1 MFNLMHKDGMN
12 KSFIS
17 IFALCVAAISVTVSC
32 TSDKYVSITGYAQ
45 GGSYVVKLNLQGR
58 DGRIGVSPEK
68 IKAGIDSVT
77 VALDNSLSGYNDKS
91 LLTRFNNGER
101 IVPDSIFADIYRIS
115 YGFFEETGG
124 AFDVAAGPLFDIWGF
139 GFKEGSMPSDEMVAE
154 VRESCGMRALYPDIS
169 GRVADDGSVCSSDMV
184 KDDAPR
190 KYGKPRLN
198 FNAIAQGYTCD
209 IVADYLYSNKKENEG
224 EMTKVR
230 ASYVCENALY
240 EYSMSLGL
248 NNYIKVGH
256 GEEKEGG
263 KFKKAI
269 VADIFEALIGAIYLD
284 LGYATAR
291 KTVLNI
297 IVPYIENPDIVF
309 FSDYKSALQE
319 YVQTSQQSLHYEL
332 IKEEGPAH
340 NKRFTVQVK
349 IDGIV
354 YGTGVSGSKKEAEQE
369 AAKIALDKLA
379 I

>member
-209 IVADYLYSNKKENEG
+209 IVADYLYSLGVKDMLINIGG
-224 EMTKVR
+224 EI
-230 ASYVCENALY
+230 YCD
-240 EYSMSLGL
+240 GL
-248 NNYIKVGH
+248 NPSGKPWTVGVDRPVD
-256 GEEKEGG
+256 GNNTPGAMLEGTLTTG
-263 KFKKAI
+263 
-269 VADIFEALIGAIYLD
+269 G
-284 LGYATAR
+284 
-291 KTVLNI
+291 
-297 IVPYIENPDIVF
+297 
-309 FSDYKSALQE
+309 
-319 YVQTSQQSLHYEL
+319 
-332 IKEEGPAH
+332 GPC
-340 NKRFTVQVK
+340 
-349 IDGIV
+349 GIV
-354 YGTGVSGSKKEAEQE
+354 TSGNYRKFYVKDGRKYAHTVDPRTGYPASDSLLSATVVAKDATTADALATYCMVIGFEKSKEFISSRPDLEGYLIYAKSSSPDSLSFGTWESSFASGFLSGSAE
-369 AAKIALDKLA
+369 
-379 I
+379 

>member
-77 VALDNSLSGYNDKS
+77 VALDNSLSGYNGKS

-101 IVPDSIFADIYRIS
+101 IVPDSIFTDIYRIS

-209 IVADYLYSNKKENEG
+209 IVADYLYSLGVKDMLINIGG
-224 EMTKVR
+224 EI
-230 ASYVCENALY
+230 YCD
-240 EYSMSLGL
+240 GL
-248 NNYIKVGH
+248 NPSRKPWTVGVDRPVD
-256 GEEKEGG
+256 GNNTPGAMLEGTLTTG
-263 KFKKAI
+263 
-269 VADIFEALIGAIYLD
+269 G
-284 LGYATAR
+284 
-291 KTVLNI
+291 
-297 IVPYIENPDIVF
+297 
-309 FSDYKSALQE
+309 
-319 YVQTSQQSLHYEL
+319 
-332 IKEEGPAH
+332 GPC
-340 NKRFTVQVK
+340 
-349 IDGIV
+349 GIV
-354 YGTGVSGSKKEAEQE
+354 TSGNYRKFYVKDGRKYAHTVDPRTGYPASDSLLSATVVAKDATTADALATYCMVIGFEKSKEFISSRPDLEGYLIYAKSSSADSLSFGTWESSFDSGFLSRSAE
-369 AAKIALDKLA
+369 
-379 I
+379 

>member
-1 MFNLMHKDGMN
+1 MFNLMHKAGMN

-101 IVPDSIFADIYRIS
+101 IVPDSIFTDIYRIS

-209 IVADYLYSNKKENEG
+209 IVADYLYSLGVKDMLINIGG
-224 EMTKVR
+224 EI
-230 ASYVCENALY
+230 YCD
-240 EYSMSLGL
+240 GL
-248 NNYIKVGH
+248 NPSGKPWTVGVDRPVD
-256 GEEKEGG
+256 GNNTPGAMLEGTLTTG
-263 KFKKAI
+263 
-269 VADIFEALIGAIYLD
+269 G
-284 LGYATAR
+284 
-291 KTVLNI
+291 
-297 IVPYIENPDIVF
+297 
-309 FSDYKSALQE
+309 
-319 YVQTSQQSLHYEL
+319 
-332 IKEEGPAH
+332 GPC
-340 NKRFTVQVK
+340 
-349 IDGIV
+349 GIV
-354 YGTGVSGSKKEAEQE
+354 TSGNYRKFYVKDGRKYAHTVDPRTGYPASDSLLSATVVAKDATTADALATYCMVIGFEKSKEFISSRPDLEGYLIYAKSSSADSLSFGTWESSFDSGFLSRSAE
-369 AAKIALDKLA
+369 
-379 I
+379 

>member
-101 IVPDSIFADIYRIS
+101 IVPDSIFTDIYRIS

-209 IVADYLYSNKKENEG
+209 IVADYLYSLGVKDMLINIGG
-224 EMTKVR
+224 EI
-230 ASYVCENALY
+230 YCD
-240 EYSMSLGL
+240 GL
-248 NNYIKVGH
+248 NPSGKPWTVGVDRPVD
-256 GEEKEGG
+256 GNNTPGAMLEGTLTTG
-263 KFKKAI
+263 
-269 VADIFEALIGAIYLD
+269 G
-284 LGYATAR
+284 
-291 KTVLNI
+291 
-297 IVPYIENPDIVF
+297 
-309 FSDYKSALQE
+309 
-319 YVQTSQQSLHYEL
+319 
-332 IKEEGPAH
+332 GPC
-340 NKRFTVQVK
+340 
-349 IDGIV
+349 GIV
-354 YGTGVSGSKKEAEQE
+354 TSGNYRKFYVKDGRKYAHTVDPRTGYPASDSLLSATVVAKDATTADALATYCMVIGFDKSKEFISSRPDLEGYLIYAKSSSADSLSFGTWESSFDSGFLSRSAE
-369 AAKIALDKLA
+369 
-379 I
+379 

>member
-17 IFALCVAAISVTVSC
+17 IFALCLAAISVTVSC

-101 IVPDSIFADIYRIS
+101 IVPDSIFTDIYRIS

-209 IVADYLYSNKKENEG
+209 IVADYLYSLGVKDMLINIGG
-224 EMTKVR
+224 EI
-230 ASYVCENALY
+230 YCD
-240 EYSMSLGL
+240 GL
-248 NNYIKVGH
+248 NPSGKPWTVGVDRPVD
-256 GEEKEGG
+256 GNNTPGAMLEGTLTTG
-263 KFKKAI
+263 
-269 VADIFEALIGAIYLD
+269 G
-284 LGYATAR
+284 
-291 KTVLNI
+291 
-297 IVPYIENPDIVF
+297 
-309 FSDYKSALQE
+309 
-319 YVQTSQQSLHYEL
+319 
-332 IKEEGPAH
+332 GPC
-340 NKRFTVQVK
+340 
-349 IDGIV
+349 GIV
-354 YGTGVSGSKKEAEQE
+354 TSGNYRKFYVKDGRKYAHTVDPRTGYPASDSLLSATVVAKDATTADALATYCMVIGFEKSKEFISSRPDLEGYLIYAKSSSADSLSFGTWESSFDSGFLSRSAE
-369 AAKIALDKLA
+369 
-379 I
+379 

>member
-101 IVPDSIFADIYRIS
+101 IVPDSIFTDIYRIS

-209 IVADYLYSNKKENEG
+209 IVADYLYSLGVKDMLINIGG
-224 EMTKVR
+224 EI
-230 ASYVCENALY
+230 YCD
-240 EYSMSLGL
+240 GL
-248 NNYIKVGH
+248 NPSGKPWTVGVDRPVD
-256 GEEKEGG
+256 GNNTPGAMLEGTLTTG
-263 KFKKAI
+263 
-269 VADIFEALIGAIYLD
+269 G
-284 LGYATAR
+284 
-291 KTVLNI
+291 
-297 IVPYIENPDIVF
+297 
-309 FSDYKSALQE
+309 
-319 YVQTSQQSLHYEL
+319 
-332 IKEEGPAH
+332 GPC
-340 NKRFTVQVK
+340 
-349 IDGIV
+349 GIV
-354 YGTGVSGSKKEAEQE
+354 TSGNYRKFYVKDGRKYAHTVDPRTGYPASDSLLSATVVAEDATTADALATYCMVIGFEKSKEFISSRPDLEGYLIYAKSSSADSLSFGTWESSFDSGFLSRSAE
-369 AAKIALDKLA
+369 
-379 I
+379 

>member
-32 TSDKYVSITGYAQ
+32 ASDKYVSITGYAQ

-101 IVPDSIFADIYRIS
+101 IVPDSIFTDIYRIS

-209 IVADYLYSNKKENEG
+209 IVADYLYSLGVKDMLINIGG
-224 EMTKVR
+224 EI
-230 ASYVCENALY
+230 YCD
-240 EYSMSLGL
+240 GL
-248 NNYIKVGH
+248 NPSGKPWTVGVDRPVD
-256 GEEKEGG
+256 GNNTPGAMLEGTLTTG
-263 KFKKAI
+263 
-269 VADIFEALIGAIYLD
+269 G
-284 LGYATAR
+284 
-291 KTVLNI
+291 
-297 IVPYIENPDIVF
+297 
-309 FSDYKSALQE
+309 
-319 YVQTSQQSLHYEL
+319 
-332 IKEEGPAH
+332 GPC
-340 NKRFTVQVK
+340 
-349 IDGIV
+349 GIV
-354 YGTGVSGSKKEAEQE
+354 TSGNYRKFYVKDGRKYAHTVDPRTGYPASDSLLSATVVAKDATTADALATYCMVIGFEKSKEFISSRPDLEGYLIYAKSSSADSLSFGTWESSFDSGFLSRSAE
-369 AAKIALDKLA
+369 
-379 I
+379 

>member
-101 IVPDSIFADIYRIS
+101 IVPDSIFTDIYRIS

-139 GFKEGSMPSDEMVAE
+139 GFKDGSMPSDEMVAE

-209 IVADYLYSNKKENEG
+209 IVADYLYSLGVKDMLINIGG
-224 EMTKVR
+224 EI
-230 ASYVCENALY
+230 YCD
-240 EYSMSLGL
+240 GL
-248 NNYIKVGH
+248 NPSGKPWTVGVDRPVD
-256 GEEKEGG
+256 GNNTPGAMLEGTLTTG
-263 KFKKAI
+263 
-269 VADIFEALIGAIYLD
+269 G
-284 LGYATAR
+284 
-291 KTVLNI
+291 
-297 IVPYIENPDIVF
+297 
-309 FSDYKSALQE
+309 
-319 YVQTSQQSLHYEL
+319 
-332 IKEEGPAH
+332 GPC
-340 NKRFTVQVK
+340 
-349 IDGIV
+349 GIV
-354 YGTGVSGSKKEAEQE
+354 TSGNYRKFYVKDGRKYAHTVDPRTGYPASDSLLSATVVAKDATTADALATYCMVIGFEKSKEFISSRPDLEGYLIYAKSSSADSLSFGTWESSFDSGFLSRSAE
-369 AAKIALDKLA
+369 
-379 I
+379 

>member
-77 VALDNSLSGYNDKS
+77 VALDNSLSGYNGKS

-101 IVPDSIFADIYRIS
+101 IVPDSIFTDIYRIS

-209 IVADYLYSNKKENEG
+209 IVADYLYSLGVKDMLINIGG
-224 EMTKVR
+224 EI
-230 ASYVCENALY
+230 YCD
-240 EYSMSLGL
+240 GL
-248 NNYIKVGH
+248 NPSGKPWTVGVDRPVD
-256 GEEKEGG
+256 GNNTPGAMLEGTLTTG
-263 KFKKAI
+263 
-269 VADIFEALIGAIYLD
+269 G
-284 LGYATAR
+284 
-291 KTVLNI
+291 
-297 IVPYIENPDIVF
+297 
-309 FSDYKSALQE
+309 
-319 YVQTSQQSLHYEL
+319 
-332 IKEEGPAH
+332 GPC
-340 NKRFTVQVK
+340 
-349 IDGIV
+349 GIV
-354 YGTGVSGSKKEAEQE
+354 TSGNYRKFYVKDGRKYAHTVDPRTGYPASDSLLSATVVAKDATTADALATYCMVIGFEKSKEFISSRPDLEGYLIYAKSSSADSLSFGTWESSFDSGFLSRSAE
-369 AAKIALDKLA
+369 
-379 I
+379 

>member
-77 VALDNSLSGYNDKS
+77 VALDNSLSGYNGKS

-101 IVPDSIFADIYRIS
+101 IVPDSIFTDIYRIS

-209 IVADYLYSNKKENEG
+209 IVADYLYSLGVKDMLINIGG
-224 EMTKVR
+224 EI
-230 ASYVCENALY
+230 YCD
-240 EYSMSLGL
+240 GL
-248 NNYIKVGH
+248 NPSRKPWTVGVDRPVD
-256 GEEKEGG
+256 GNNTP
-263 KFKKAI
+263 
-269 VADIFEALIGAIYLD
+269 GAIL
-284 LGYATAR
+284 
-291 KTVLNI
+291 
-297 IVPYIENPDIVF
+297 
-309 FSDYKSALQE
+309 
-319 YVQTSQQSLHYEL
+319 
-332 IKEEGPAH
+332 EGTLTTGGGPC
-340 NKRFTVQVK
+340 
-349 IDGIV
+349 GIV
-354 YGTGVSGSKKEAEQE
+354 TSGNYRKFYVKDGRKYAHTVDPRTGYPASDSLLSATVVAKDATTADALATYCMVIGFEKSKEFISSRPDLEGYLIYAKSSSADSLSFGTWESSFDSGFLSRSAE
-369 AAKIALDKLA
+369 
-379 I
+379 

>member
-77 VALDNSLSGYNDKS
+77 VALDNSLSGYNGKS

-101 IVPDSIFADIYRIS
+101 IVPDSIFTDIYRIS

-209 IVADYLYSNKKENEG
+209 IVADYLYSLGVKDMLINIGG
-224 EMTKVR
+224 EI
-230 ASYVCENALY
+230 YCD
-240 EYSMSLGL
+240 GL
-248 NNYIKVGH
+248 NPSGKPWTVGVDRPVD
-256 GEEKEGG
+256 GNNTPGAMLEGTLTTG
-263 KFKKAI
+263 
-269 VADIFEALIGAIYLD
+269 G
-284 LGYATAR
+284 
-291 KTVLNI
+291 
-297 IVPYIENPDIVF
+297 
-309 FSDYKSALQE
+309 
-319 YVQTSQQSLHYEL
+319 
-332 IKEEGPAH
+332 GPC
-340 NKRFTVQVK
+340 
-349 IDGIV
+349 GIV
-354 YGTGVSGSKKEAEQE
+354 TSGNYRKFYVKDGRKYAHTVDPRTGYPASDSLLSATVVAKDATTADALATYCMVIGFEKSKEFISSRPDLEGYLIYAKSSSADSLSFGTWESSFDGGFLSRSAE
-369 AAKIALDKLA
+369 
-379 I
+379 

>member
-91 LLTRFNNGER
+91 LLARFNNGER
-101 IVPDSIFADIYRIS
+101 IVPDSIFTDIYRIS

-209 IVADYLYSNKKENEG
+209 IVADYLYSLGVKDMLINIGG
-224 EMTKVR
+224 EI
-230 ASYVCENALY
+230 YCD
-240 EYSMSLGL
+240 GL
-248 NNYIKVGH
+248 NPSGKPWTVGVDRPVD
-256 GEEKEGG
+256 GNNTPGAMLEGTLTTG
-263 KFKKAI
+263 
-269 VADIFEALIGAIYLD
+269 G
-284 LGYATAR
+284 
-291 KTVLNI
+291 
-297 IVPYIENPDIVF
+297 
-309 FSDYKSALQE
+309 
-319 YVQTSQQSLHYEL
+319 
-332 IKEEGPAH
+332 GPC
-340 NKRFTVQVK
+340 
-349 IDGIV
+349 GIV
-354 YGTGVSGSKKEAEQE
+354 TSGNYRKFYVKDGRKYAHTVDPRTGYPASDSLLSATVVAKDATTADALATYCMVIGFEKSKEFISSRPDLEGYLIYAKSSSADSLSFGTWESSFDSGFLSRSAE
-369 AAKIALDKLA
+369 
-379 I
+379 

>member
-101 IVPDSIFADIYRIS
+101 IVPDSIFTDIYRIS

-209 IVADYLYSNKKENEG
+209 IVADYLYSLGVKDMLINIGG
-224 EMTKVR
+224 EI
-230 ASYVCENALY
+230 YCD
-240 EYSMSLGL
+240 GL
-248 NNYIKVGH
+248 NPSGKPWTVGVDRPVD
-256 GEEKEGG
+256 GNNTPGAMLEGTLTTG
-263 KFKKAI
+263 
-269 VADIFEALIGAIYLD
+269 G
-284 LGYATAR
+284 
-291 KTVLNI
+291 
-297 IVPYIENPDIVF
+297 
-309 FSDYKSALQE
+309 
-319 YVQTSQQSLHYEL
+319 
-332 IKEEGPAH
+332 GPC
-340 NKRFTVQVK
+340 
-349 IDGIV
+349 GIV
-354 YGTGVSGSKKEAEQE
+354 TSGNYRKFYVKDGRKYAHTVDPRTGYPASDSLLSATVVAKDATTADALATYCMVIGFEKSKEFISSRPDLEGYLIYAKSSSADSLSFGTWESSFDSGFLSRSAE
-369 AAKIALDKLA
+369 
-379 I
+379 

>member
-101 IVPDSIFADIYRIS
+101 IVPDSIFTDIYRIS

-209 IVADYLYSNKKENEG
+209 IVADYLYSLGVKDMLINIGG
-224 EMTKVR
+224 EI
-230 ASYVCENALY
+230 YCD
-240 EYSMSLGL
+240 GL
-248 NNYIKVGH
+248 NPSGKPWTVGVDRPVD
-256 GEEKEGG
+256 GNNTPGAMLEGTLTTG
-263 KFKKAI
+263 
-269 VADIFEALIGAIYLD
+269 G
-284 LGYATAR
+284 
-291 KTVLNI
+291 
-297 IVPYIENPDIVF
+297 
-309 FSDYKSALQE
+309 
-319 YVQTSQQSLHYEL
+319 
-332 IKEEGPAH
+332 GPC
-340 NKRFTVQVK
+340 
-349 IDGIV
+349 GIV
-354 YGTGVSGSKKEAEQE
+354 TSGNYRKFYVKDGRKYAHTVDPRTGYPASDSLLSATVVAKDATTADALATYCMVIGFEKSKEFISSRPDLEGYLIYAKSSLADSLSFGTWESSFDSGFLSRSAE
-369 AAKIALDKLA
+369 
-379 I
+379 

>member
-209 IVADYLYSNKKENEG
+209 IVADYLYSLGVKDMLINIGG
-224 EMTKVR
+224 EI
-230 ASYVCENALY
+230 YCD
-240 EYSMSLGL
+240 GL
-248 NNYIKVGH
+248 NPSGKPWTVGVDRPVD
-256 GEEKEGG
+256 GNNTPGAMLEGTLTTG
-263 KFKKAI
+263 
-269 VADIFEALIGAIYLD
+269 G
-284 LGYATAR
+284 
-291 KTVLNI
+291 
-297 IVPYIENPDIVF
+297 
-309 FSDYKSALQE
+309 
-319 YVQTSQQSLHYEL
+319 
-332 IKEEGPAH
+332 GPC
-340 NKRFTVQVK
+340 
-349 IDGIV
+349 GIV
-354 YGTGVSGSKKEAEQE
+354 TSGNYRKFYVKDGRKYAHTVDPRTGYPASDSLLSATVVAKDATTADALATYCMVIGFEKSKEFISSRPDLEGYLIYAKSSSADSLSFGTWESSFDSGFLSRSAE
-369 AAKIALDKLA
+369 
-379 I
+379 

>member
-77 VALDNSLSGYNDKS
+77 VALDNSLSGYNGKS

-101 IVPDSIFADIYRIS
+101 IVPDSIFTDIYRIS

-139 GFKEGSMPSDEMVAE
+139 GFKDGSMPSDEMVAE

-169 GRVADDGSVCSSDMV
+169 GRVADDGSVCSSDIV

-209 IVADYLYSNKKENEG
+209 IVADYLYSLGVKDMLINIGG
-224 EMTKVR
+224 EI
-230 ASYVCENALY
+230 YCD
-240 EYSMSLGL
+240 GL
-248 NNYIKVGH
+248 NPSGKPWTVGVDRPVD
-256 GEEKEGG
+256 GNNTPGAMLEGTLTTG
-263 KFKKAI
+263 
-269 VADIFEALIGAIYLD
+269 G
-284 LGYATAR
+284 
-291 KTVLNI
+291 
-297 IVPYIENPDIVF
+297 
-309 FSDYKSALQE
+309 
-319 YVQTSQQSLHYEL
+319 
-332 IKEEGPAH
+332 GPC
-340 NKRFTVQVK
+340 
-349 IDGIV
+349 GIV
-354 YGTGVSGSKKEAEQE
+354 TSGNYRKFYVKDGRKYAHTVDPRTGYPASDSLLSATVVAKDATTADALATYCMVIGFEKSKEFISSRPDLEGYLIYAKSSSADSLSFGTWESSFDSGFLSRSAE
-369 AAKIALDKLA
+369 
-379 I
+379 

>member
-101 IVPDSIFADIYRIS
+101 IVPDSILTDIYRIS

-209 IVADYLYSNKKENEG
+209 IVADYLYSLGVKDMLINIGG
-224 EMTKVR
+224 EI
-230 ASYVCENALY
+230 YCD
-240 EYSMSLGL
+240 GL
-248 NNYIKVGH
+248 NPSGKPWTVGVDRPVD
-256 GEEKEGG
+256 GNNTPGAMLEGTLTTG
-263 KFKKAI
+263 
-269 VADIFEALIGAIYLD
+269 G
-284 LGYATAR
+284 
-291 KTVLNI
+291 
-297 IVPYIENPDIVF
+297 
-309 FSDYKSALQE
+309 
-319 YVQTSQQSLHYEL
+319 
-332 IKEEGPAH
+332 GPC
-340 NKRFTVQVK
+340 
-349 IDGIV
+349 GIV
-354 YGTGVSGSKKEAEQE
+354 TSGNYRKFYVKDGRKYAHTVDPRTGYPASDSLLSATVVAKDATTADALATYCMVIGFEKSKEFISSRPDLEGYLIYAKSSSADSLSFGTWESSFDSGFLSRSAE
-369 AAKIALDKLA
+369 
-379 I
+379 

>member
-101 IVPDSIFADIYRIS
+101 IVPDSIFTDIYRIS

-209 IVADYLYSNKKENEG
+209 IVADYLYSLGVKDMLINIGG
-224 EMTKVR
+224 EI
-230 ASYVCENALY
+230 YCD
-240 EYSMSLGL
+240 GL
-248 NNYIKVGH
+248 NPSGKPWTVGVDRPVD
-256 GEEKEGG
+256 GNNTPGAMLEGTLTTG
-263 KFKKAI
+263 
-269 VADIFEALIGAIYLD
+269 G
-284 LGYATAR
+284 
-291 KTVLNI
+291 
-297 IVPYIENPDIVF
+297 
-309 FSDYKSALQE
+309 
-319 YVQTSQQSLHYEL
+319 
-332 IKEEGPAH
+332 GPC
-340 NKRFTVQVK
+340 
-349 IDGIV
+349 GIV
-354 YGTGVSGSKKEAEQE
+354 TSGNYRKFYVKDGRKYAHTVDPRTGYPASDSLLSATVVAKDATTADALATYCMVIGFEKSKEFISSRPDLEGYLIYAKSSSADSLSFGTWESSFASGFLSGSAE
-369 AAKIALDKLA
+369 
-379 I
+379 

>member
-101 IVPDSIFADIYRIS
+101 IVPDSIFTDIYRIS

-209 IVADYLYSNKKENEG
+209 IVADYLYSLGVKDMLINIGG
-224 EMTKVR
+224 EI
-230 ASYVCENALY
+230 YCD
-240 EYSMSLGL
+240 GL
-248 NNYIKVGH
+248 NPSGKPWTVGVDRPVD
-256 GEEKEGG
+256 GNNTPGAMLEGTLTTG
-263 KFKKAI
+263 
-269 VADIFEALIGAIYLD
+269 G
-284 LGYATAR
+284 
-291 KTVLNI
+291 
-297 IVPYIENPDIVF
+297 
-309 FSDYKSALQE
+309 
-319 YVQTSQQSLHYEL
+319 
-332 IKEEGPAH
+332 GPC
-340 NKRFTVQVK
+340 
-349 IDGIV
+349 GIV
-354 YGTGVSGSKKEAEQE
+354 TSGNYRKFYVKDGRKYAHTVDPRTGYPASDSLLSATVVAKDATTADALATYCMVIGFEKSKEFISSRPDLEGYLIYAKSSSSDSLSFGTWESSFDSGFLSRSAE
-369 AAKIALDKLA
+369 
-379 I
+379 

>member
-77 VALDNSLSGYNDKS
+77 VALDNSLSGYNGKS

-101 IVPDSIFADIYRIS
+101 IVPDSIFTDIYRIS

-209 IVADYLYSNKKENEG
+209 IVADYLYSLGVKDMLINIGG
-224 EMTKVR
+224 EI
-230 ASYVCENALY
+230 YCD
-240 EYSMSLGL
+240 GL
-248 NNYIKVGH
+248 NPSGKPWTVGVDRPVD
-256 GEEKEGG
+256 GNNTPGAMLEGTLTTG
-263 KFKKAI
+263 
-269 VADIFEALIGAIYLD
+269 G
-284 LGYATAR
+284 
-291 KTVLNI
+291 
-297 IVPYIENPDIVF
+297 
-309 FSDYKSALQE
+309 
-319 YVQTSQQSLHYEL
+319 
-332 IKEEGPAH
+332 GPC
-340 NKRFTVQVK
+340 
-349 IDGIV
+349 GIV
-354 YGTGVSGSKKEAEQE
+354 TSGNYRKFYVKDGRKYAHTVDPRTGYPASDSLLSATVVAKDATTADALATYCMVIGFEKSKEFISSRPDLEGYLIYAKSSLADSLSFGTWESSFDSGFLSRSAE
-369 AAKIALDKLA
+369 
-379 I
+379 

>member
-101 IVPDSIFADIYRIS
+101 IVPDSIFTDIYRIS

-209 IVADYLYSNKKENEG
+209 IVADYLYSLGVKDMLINIGG
-224 EMTKVR
+224 EI
-230 ASYVCENALY
+230 YCD
-240 EYSMSLGL
+240 GL
-248 NNYIKVGH
+248 NPSGKPWTVGVDRPVD
-256 GEEKEGG
+256 GNNTPGAMLEGTLTTG
-263 KFKKAI
+263 
-269 VADIFEALIGAIYLD
+269 G
-284 LGYATAR
+284 
-291 KTVLNI
+291 
-297 IVPYIENPDIVF
+297 
-309 FSDYKSALQE
+309 
-319 YVQTSQQSLHYEL
+319 
-332 IKEEGPAH
+332 GPC
-340 NKRFTVQVK
+340 
-349 IDGIV
+349 GIV
-354 YGTGVSGSKKEAEQE
+354 TSGNYRKFYVKDGRKYAHAVDPRTGYPASDSLLSATVVAKDATTADALATYCMVIGFEKSKEFISSRPDLEGYLIYAKSSSADSLSFGTWESSFDSGFLSRSAE
-369 AAKIALDKLA
+369 
-379 I
+379 

>member
-12 KSFIS
+12 KSFIP

-101 IVPDSIFADIYRIS
+101 IVPDSIFTDIYRIS

-209 IVADYLYSNKKENEG
+209 IVADYLYSLGVKDMLINIGG
-224 EMTKVR
+224 EI
-230 ASYVCENALY
+230 YCD
-240 EYSMSLGL
+240 GL
-248 NNYIKVGH
+248 NPSGKPWTVGVDRPVD
-256 GEEKEGG
+256 GNNTPGAMLEGTLTTG
-263 KFKKAI
+263 
-269 VADIFEALIGAIYLD
+269 G
-284 LGYATAR
+284 
-291 KTVLNI
+291 
-297 IVPYIENPDIVF
+297 
-309 FSDYKSALQE
+309 
-319 YVQTSQQSLHYEL
+319 
-332 IKEEGPAH
+332 GPC
-340 NKRFTVQVK
+340 
-349 IDGIV
+349 GIV
-354 YGTGVSGSKKEAEQE
+354 TSGNYRKFYVKDGRKYAHTVDPRTGYPASDSLLSATVVAKDATTADALATYCMVIGFEKSKEFISSRPDLEGYLIYAKSSSADSLSFGTWESSFDSGFLSRSAE
-369 AAKIALDKLA
+369 
-379 I
+379 

>member
-101 IVPDSIFADIYRIS
+101 IVPDSIFTDIYRIS

-169 GRVADDGSVCSSDMV
+169 GRVAYDGSVCSSDMV

-209 IVADYLYSNKKENEG
+209 IVADYLYSLGVKDMLINIGG
-224 EMTKVR
+224 EI
-230 ASYVCENALY
+230 YCD
-240 EYSMSLGL
+240 GL
-248 NNYIKVGH
+248 NPSGKPWTVGVDRPVD
-256 GEEKEGG
+256 GNNTPGAMLEGTLTTG
-263 KFKKAI
+263 
-269 VADIFEALIGAIYLD
+269 G
-284 LGYATAR
+284 
-291 KTVLNI
+291 
-297 IVPYIENPDIVF
+297 
-309 FSDYKSALQE
+309 
-319 YVQTSQQSLHYEL
+319 
-332 IKEEGPAH
+332 GPC
-340 NKRFTVQVK
+340 
-349 IDGIV
+349 GIV
-354 YGTGVSGSKKEAEQE
+354 TSGNYRKFYVKDGRKYAHTVDPRTGYPASDSLLSATVVAKDATTADALATYCMVIGFEKSKEFISSRPDLEGCLIYAKSSSADSLSFGTWESSFDSGFLSRSAE
-369 AAKIALDKLA
+369 
-379 I
+379 

>member
-77 VALDNSLSGYNDKS
+77 VALDNSLSGYNGKS

-101 IVPDSIFADIYRIS
+101 IVPDSIFTDIYRIS

-169 GRVADDGSVCSSDMV
+169 DRVADDGSVCSSDMV

-209 IVADYLYSNKKENEG
+209 IVADYLYSLGVKDMLINIGG
-224 EMTKVR
+224 EI
-230 ASYVCENALY
+230 YCD
-240 EYSMSLGL
+240 GL
-248 NNYIKVGH
+248 NPSGKPWTVGVDRPVD
-256 GEEKEGG
+256 GNNTPGAMLEGTLTTG
-263 KFKKAI
+263 
-269 VADIFEALIGAIYLD
+269 G
-284 LGYATAR
+284 
-291 KTVLNI
+291 
-297 IVPYIENPDIVF
+297 
-309 FSDYKSALQE
+309 
-319 YVQTSQQSLHYEL
+319 
-332 IKEEGPAH
+332 GPC
-340 NKRFTVQVK
+340 
-349 IDGIV
+349 GIV
-354 YGTGVSGSKKEAEQE
+354 TSGNYRKFYVKDGRKYAHTVDPRTGYPASDSLLSATVVAKDATTADALATYCMVIGFEKSKEFISSRPDLEGYLIYAKSSSADSLSFGTWESSFDSGFLSRSAE
-369 AAKIALDKLA
+369 
-379 I
+379 

>member
-101 IVPDSIFADIYRIS
+101 IVPDSIFTDIYRIS

-209 IVADYLYSNKKENEG
+209 IVADYLYSLGVKDMLINIGG
-224 EMTKVR
+224 EI
-230 ASYVCENALY
+230 YCD
-240 EYSMSLGL
+240 GL
-248 NNYIKVGH
+248 NPSGKPWTIGVDRPVDGNNTPGAML
-256 GEEKEGG
+256 EGTLTTG
-263 KFKKAI
+263 
-269 VADIFEALIGAIYLD
+269 G
-284 LGYATAR
+284 
-291 KTVLNI
+291 
-297 IVPYIENPDIVF
+297 
-309 FSDYKSALQE
+309 
-319 YVQTSQQSLHYEL
+319 
-332 IKEEGPAH
+332 GPC
-340 NKRFTVQVK
+340 
-349 IDGIV
+349 GIV
-354 YGTGVSGSKKEAEQE
+354 TSGNYRKFYVKDGRKYAHTVDPRTGYPASDSLLSATVVAKDATTADALATYCMVIGFEKSKEFISSRPDLEGYLIYAKSSSADSLSFGTWESSFDSGFLSRSAE
-369 AAKIALDKLA
+369 
-379 I
+379 

>member
-101 IVPDSIFADIYRIS
+101 MVPDSIFTDIYRIS

-209 IVADYLYSNKKENEG
+209 IVADYLYSLGVKDMLINIGG
-224 EMTKVR
+224 EI
-230 ASYVCENALY
+230 YCD
-240 EYSMSLGL
+240 GL
-248 NNYIKVGH
+248 NPSGKPWTVGVDRPVD
-256 GEEKEGG
+256 GNNTPGAMLEGTLTTG
-263 KFKKAI
+263 
-269 VADIFEALIGAIYLD
+269 G
-284 LGYATAR
+284 
-291 KTVLNI
+291 
-297 IVPYIENPDIVF
+297 
-309 FSDYKSALQE
+309 
-319 YVQTSQQSLHYEL
+319 
-332 IKEEGPAH
+332 GPC
-340 NKRFTVQVK
+340 
-349 IDGIV
+349 GIV
-354 YGTGVSGSKKEAEQE
+354 TSGNYRKFYVKDGRKYAHTVDPRTGYPASDSLLSATVVAKDATTADALATYCMVIGFEKSKEFISSRPDLEGYLIYAKSSSADSLSFGTWESSFDSGFLSRSAE
-369 AAKIALDKLA
+369 
-379 I
+379 

>member
-101 IVPDSIFADIYRIS
+101 IVPDSIFTDIYRIS

-209 IVADYLYSNKKENEG
+209 IVADYLYSLGVKDMLINIGG
-224 EMTKVR
+224 EI
-230 ASYVCENALY
+230 YCD
-240 EYSMSLGL
+240 GL
-248 NNYIKVGH
+248 NPSRKPWTVGVDRPVD
-256 GEEKEGG
+256 GNNTPGAMLEGTLTTG
-263 KFKKAI
+263 
-269 VADIFEALIGAIYLD
+269 G
-284 LGYATAR
+284 
-291 KTVLNI
+291 
-297 IVPYIENPDIVF
+297 
-309 FSDYKSALQE
+309 
-319 YVQTSQQSLHYEL
+319 
-332 IKEEGPAH
+332 GPC
-340 NKRFTVQVK
+340 
-349 IDGIV
+349 GIV
-354 YGTGVSGSKKEAEQE
+354 TSGNYRKFYVKDGRKYAHTVDPRTGYPASDSLLSATVVAKDATTADALATYCMVIGFEKSKEFISSRPDLEGYLIYAKSSSADSLSFGTWESSFDSGFLSRSAE
-369 AAKIALDKLA
+369 
-379 I
+379 

>member
-77 VALDNSLSGYNDKS
+77 VVLDNSLSGYNDKS

-101 IVPDSIFADIYRIS
+101 IVPDSIFTDIYRIS

-209 IVADYLYSNKKENEG
+209 IVADYLYSLGVKDMLINIGG
-224 EMTKVR
+224 EI
-230 ASYVCENALY
+230 YCD
-240 EYSMSLGL
+240 GL
-248 NNYIKVGH
+248 NPSGKPWTVGVDRPVD
-256 GEEKEGG
+256 GNNTPGAMLEGTLTTG
-263 KFKKAI
+263 
-269 VADIFEALIGAIYLD
+269 G
-284 LGYATAR
+284 
-291 KTVLNI
+291 
-297 IVPYIENPDIVF
+297 
-309 FSDYKSALQE
+309 
-319 YVQTSQQSLHYEL
+319 
-332 IKEEGPAH
+332 GPC
-340 NKRFTVQVK
+340 
-349 IDGIV
+349 GIV
-354 YGTGVSGSKKEAEQE
+354 TSGNYRKFYVKDGRKYAHTVDPRTGYPASDSLLSATVVAKDATTADALATYCMVIGFEKSKEFISSRPDLEGYLIYAKSSSVDSLSFGTWESSFDSGFLSRSAE
-369 AAKIALDKLA
+369 
-379 I
+379 

>member
-77 VALDNSLSGYNDKS
+77 VALDNSLSGYNGKS

-101 IVPDSIFADIYRIS
+101 IVPDSIFTDIYRIS

-209 IVADYLYSNKKENEG
+209 IVADYLYSLGVKDMLINIGG
-224 EMTKVR
+224 EI
-230 ASYVCENALY
+230 YCD
-240 EYSMSLGL
+240 GL
-248 NNYIKVGH
+248 NPSGRPWTVGVDRPVD
-256 GEEKEGG
+256 GNNTPGAMLEGTLTTG
-263 KFKKAI
+263 
-269 VADIFEALIGAIYLD
+269 G
-284 LGYATAR
+284 
-291 KTVLNI
+291 
-297 IVPYIENPDIVF
+297 
-309 FSDYKSALQE
+309 
-319 YVQTSQQSLHYEL
+319 
-332 IKEEGPAH
+332 GPC
-340 NKRFTVQVK
+340 
-349 IDGIV
+349 GIV
-354 YGTGVSGSKKEAEQE
+354 TSGNYRKFYVKDGRKYAHTVDPRTGYPASDSLLSATVVAKDATTADALATYCMVIGFEKSKEFISSRPDLEGYLIYAKSSSADSLSFGTWESSFDSGFLSRSAE
-369 AAKIALDKLA
+369 
-379 I
+379 

>member
-101 IVPDSIFADIYRIS
+101 IVPDSIFTDIYRIS

-209 IVADYLYSNKKENEG
+209 IVADYLYSLGVKDMLINIGG
-224 EMTKVR
+224 EI
-230 ASYVCENALY
+230 YCD
-240 EYSMSLGL
+240 GL
-248 NNYIKVGH
+248 NPSGKPWTVGVDRPVD
-256 GEEKEGG
+256 GNNTPGAMLEGTLTTG
-263 KFKKAI
+263 
-269 VADIFEALIGAIYLD
+269 G
-284 LGYATAR
+284 
-291 KTVLNI
+291 
-297 IVPYIENPDIVF
+297 
-309 FSDYKSALQE
+309 
-319 YVQTSQQSLHYEL
+319 
-332 IKEEGPAH
+332 GPC
-340 NKRFTVQVK
+340 
-349 IDGIV
+349 GIV
-354 YGTGVSGSKKEAEQE
+354 TSGNYRKFYVKDGRKYAHTVDPRTGYPASDSLLSATVVAKDATTADALATYCMVIGFEKSKEFISSRPDLEGYLIYAKSSSADSLSFGTWESLFASGFLSRSAE
-369 AAKIALDKLA
+369 
-379 I
+379 

>member
-1 MFNLMHKDGMN
+1 MFNLMHKEGMN

-101 IVPDSIFADIYRIS
+101 IVPDSIFTDIYRIS

-209 IVADYLYSNKKENEG
+209 IVADYLYSLGVKDMLINIGG
-224 EMTKVR
+224 EI
-230 ASYVCENALY
+230 YCD
-240 EYSMSLGL
+240 GL
-248 NNYIKVGH
+248 NPSGKPWTVGVDRPVD
-256 GEEKEGG
+256 GNNTPGAMLEGTLTTG
-263 KFKKAI
+263 
-269 VADIFEALIGAIYLD
+269 G
-284 LGYATAR
+284 
-291 KTVLNI
+291 
-297 IVPYIENPDIVF
+297 
-309 FSDYKSALQE
+309 
-319 YVQTSQQSLHYEL
+319 
-332 IKEEGPAH
+332 GPC
-340 NKRFTVQVK
+340 
-349 IDGIV
+349 GIV
-354 YGTGVSGSKKEAEQE
+354 TSGNYRKFYVKDGRKYAHTVDPRTGYPASDSLLSATVVAKDATTADALATYCMVIGFEKSKEFISSRPDLEGYLIYAKSSSTDSLSFGTWESSFDSGFLSRSAE
-369 AAKIALDKLA
+369 
-379 I
+379 

>member
-77 VALDNSLSGYNDKS
+77 VALDNSLSGYNGKS

-209 IVADYLYSNKKENEG
+209 IVADYLYSLGVKDMLINIGG
-224 EMTKVR
+224 EI
-230 ASYVCENALY
+230 YCD
-240 EYSMSLGL
+240 GL
-248 NNYIKVGH
+248 NPSGKPWTVGVDRPVD
-256 GEEKEGG
+256 GNNTPGAMLEGTLTTG
-263 KFKKAI
+263 
-269 VADIFEALIGAIYLD
+269 G
-284 LGYATAR
+284 
-291 KTVLNI
+291 
-297 IVPYIENPDIVF
+297 
-309 FSDYKSALQE
+309 
-319 YVQTSQQSLHYEL
+319 
-332 IKEEGPAH
+332 GPC
-340 NKRFTVQVK
+340 
-349 IDGIV
+349 GIV
-354 YGTGVSGSKKEAEQE
+354 TSGNYRKFYVKDGRKYAHTVDPRTGYPASDSLLSATVVAKDATTADALATYCMVIGFEKSKEFISSRPDLEGYLIYAKSSSADSLSFGTWESSFDSGFLSRSAE
-369 AAKIALDKLA
+369 
-379 I
+379 

>member
-17 IFALCVAAISVTVSC
+17 IFALCVAAISATVSC

-101 IVPDSIFADIYRIS
+101 IVPDSIFTDIYRIS

-209 IVADYLYSNKKENEG
+209 IVADYLYSLGVKDMLINIGG
-224 EMTKVR
+224 EI
-230 ASYVCENALY
+230 YCD
-240 EYSMSLGL
+240 GL
-248 NNYIKVGH
+248 NPSGKPWTVGVDRPVD
-256 GEEKEGG
+256 GNNTPGAMLEGTLTTG
-263 KFKKAI
+263 
-269 VADIFEALIGAIYLD
+269 G
-284 LGYATAR
+284 
-291 KTVLNI
+291 
-297 IVPYIENPDIVF
+297 
-309 FSDYKSALQE
+309 
-319 YVQTSQQSLHYEL
+319 
-332 IKEEGPAH
+332 GPC
-340 NKRFTVQVK
+340 
-349 IDGIV
+349 GIV
-354 YGTGVSGSKKEAEQE
+354 TSGNYRKFYVKDGRKYAHTVDPRTGYPASDSLLSATVVAKDATTADALATYCMVIGFEKSKEFISSRPDLEGYLIYAKSSSADSLSFGTWESSFDSGFLSRSAE
-369 AAKIALDKLA
+369 
-379 I
+379 

>member
-101 IVPDSIFADIYRIS
+101 IVPDSIFTDIYRIS

-139 GFKEGSMPSDEMVAE
+139 GFKEGSMPSDEMVTE

-209 IVADYLYSNKKENEG
+209 IVADYLYSLGVKDMLINIGG
-224 EMTKVR
+224 EI
-230 ASYVCENALY
+230 YCD
-240 EYSMSLGL
+240 GL
-248 NNYIKVGH
+248 NPSGKPWTVGVDRPVD
-256 GEEKEGG
+256 GNNTPGAMLEGTLTTG
-263 KFKKAI
+263 
-269 VADIFEALIGAIYLD
+269 G
-284 LGYATAR
+284 
-291 KTVLNI
+291 
-297 IVPYIENPDIVF
+297 
-309 FSDYKSALQE
+309 
-319 YVQTSQQSLHYEL
+319 
-332 IKEEGPAH
+332 GPC
-340 NKRFTVQVK
+340 
-349 IDGIV
+349 GIV
-354 YGTGVSGSKKEAEQE
+354 TSGNYRKFYVKDGRKYAHTVDPRTGYPASDSLLSATVVAKDATTADALATYCMVIGFEKSKEFISSRPDLEGYLIYAKSSSADSLSFGTWESSFDSGFLSRSAE
-369 AAKIALDKLA
+369 
-379 I
+379 

>member
-32 TSDKYVSITGYAQ
+32 ASDKYVSITGYAQ

-91 LLTRFNNGER
+91 LLARFNNGER
-101 IVPDSIFADIYRIS
+101 IVPDSIFTDIYRIS

-209 IVADYLYSNKKENEG
+209 IVADYLYSLGVKDMLINIGG
-224 EMTKVR
+224 EI
-230 ASYVCENALY
+230 YCD
-240 EYSMSLGL
+240 GL
-248 NNYIKVGH
+248 NPSGKPWTVGVDRPVD
-256 GEEKEGG
+256 GNNTPGAMLEGTLTTG
-263 KFKKAI
+263 
-269 VADIFEALIGAIYLD
+269 G
-284 LGYATAR
+284 
-291 KTVLNI
+291 
-297 IVPYIENPDIVF
+297 
-309 FSDYKSALQE
+309 
-319 YVQTSQQSLHYEL
+319 
-332 IKEEGPAH
+332 GPC
-340 NKRFTVQVK
+340 
-349 IDGIV
+349 GIV
-354 YGTGVSGSKKEAEQE
+354 TSGNYRKFYVKDGRKYAHTVDPRTGYPASDSLLSATVVAKDATTADALATYCMVIGFEKSKEFISSRPDLEGYLIYAKSSSADSLSFGTWESSFDSGFLSRSAE
-369 AAKIALDKLA
+369 
-379 I
+379 

>member
-1 MFNLMHKDGMN
+1 MLNLMHKDGMN

-101 IVPDSIFADIYRIS
+101 IVPDSIFTDIYRIS

-209 IVADYLYSNKKENEG
+209 IVAEYLYSLGVKDMLINIGG
-224 EMTKVR
+224 EI
-230 ASYVCENALY
+230 YCD
-240 EYSMSLGL
+240 GL
-248 NNYIKVGH
+248 NPSGKPWTVGVDRPVD
-256 GEEKEGG
+256 GNNTPGAMLEGTLTTG
-263 KFKKAI
+263 
-269 VADIFEALIGAIYLD
+269 G
-284 LGYATAR
+284 
-291 KTVLNI
+291 
-297 IVPYIENPDIVF
+297 
-309 FSDYKSALQE
+309 
-319 YVQTSQQSLHYEL
+319 
-332 IKEEGPAH
+332 GPC
-340 NKRFTVQVK
+340 
-349 IDGIV
+349 GIV
-354 YGTGVSGSKKEAEQE
+354 TSGNYRKFYVKDGRKYAHTVDPRTGYPASDSLLSATVVAKDATTADALATYCMVIGFEKSKEFISSRPDLEGYLIYAKSSSSDSLSFGTWESSFDSGFLSRSAE
-369 AAKIALDKLA
+369 
-379 I
+379 

>member
-77 VALDNSLSGYNDKS
+77 VVLDNSLSGYNGKS

-101 IVPDSIFADIYRIS
+101 IVPDSIFTDIYRIS

-139 GFKEGSMPSDEMVAE
+139 GFKEGSMPSDEMVVE

-190 KYGKPRLN
+190 NYGKPRLN

-209 IVADYLYSNKKENEG
+209 IVADYLYSLGVKDMLINIGG
-224 EMTKVR
+224 EI
-230 ASYVCENALY
+230 YCD
-240 EYSMSLGL
+240 GL
-248 NNYIKVGH
+248 NPSGKPWTVGVDRPVD
-256 GEEKEGG
+256 GNNTPGAMLEGTLTTG
-263 KFKKAI
+263 
-269 VADIFEALIGAIYLD
+269 G
-284 LGYATAR
+284 
-291 KTVLNI
+291 
-297 IVPYIENPDIVF
+297 
-309 FSDYKSALQE
+309 
-319 YVQTSQQSLHYEL
+319 
-332 IKEEGPAH
+332 GPC
-340 NKRFTVQVK
+340 
-349 IDGIV
+349 GIV
-354 YGTGVSGSKKEAEQE
+354 TSGNYRKFYVKDGRKYAHTVDPRTGYPASDSLLSATVVAKDATTADALATYCMVIGFEKSKEFISSRPDLEGYLIYAKSSSADSLSFGTWESSFDSGFLSRSAE
-369 AAKIALDKLA
+369 
-379 I
+379 

>member
-77 VALDNSLSGYNDKS
+77 VALDNSLSGYNGKS
-91 LLTRFNNGER
+91 LLARFNNGER
-101 IVPDSIFADIYRIS
+101 IVPDSIFTDIYRIS

-209 IVADYLYSNKKENEG
+209 IVADYLYSLGVKDMLINIGG
-224 EMTKVR
+224 EI
-230 ASYVCENALY
+230 YCD
-240 EYSMSLGL
+240 GL
-248 NNYIKVGH
+248 NPSGKPWTVGVDRPVD
-256 GEEKEGG
+256 GNNTPGAMLEGTLTTG
-263 KFKKAI
+263 
-269 VADIFEALIGAIYLD
+269 G
-284 LGYATAR
+284 
-291 KTVLNI
+291 
-297 IVPYIENPDIVF
+297 
-309 FSDYKSALQE
+309 
-319 YVQTSQQSLHYEL
+319 
-332 IKEEGPAH
+332 GPC
-340 NKRFTVQVK
+340 
-349 IDGIV
+349 GIV
-354 YGTGVSGSKKEAEQE
+354 TSGNYRKFYVKDGRKYAHTVDPRTGYPASDSLLSATVVAKDATTADALATYCMVIGFEKSKEFISSRPDLEGYLIYAKSSSADSLSFGTWESSFDSGFLSRSAE
-369 AAKIALDKLA
+369 
-379 I
+379 

>member
-77 VALDNSLSGYNDKS
+77 VALDNSLSGYNGKS

-101 IVPDSIFADIYRIS
+101 IVPDSIFTDIYRIS

-209 IVADYLYSNKKENEG
+209 IVADYLYSLGVKDMLINIGG
-224 EMTKVR
+224 EI
-230 ASYVCENALY
+230 YCD
-240 EYSMSLGL
+240 GL
-248 NNYIKVGH
+248 NPSGKPWTVGVDRPVD
-256 GEEKEGG
+256 GNNTP
-263 KFKKAI
+263 
-269 VADIFEALIGAIYLD
+269 GAIL
-284 LGYATAR
+284 
-291 KTVLNI
+291 
-297 IVPYIENPDIVF
+297 
-309 FSDYKSALQE
+309 
-319 YVQTSQQSLHYEL
+319 
-332 IKEEGPAH
+332 EGTLTTGGGPC
-340 NKRFTVQVK
+340 
-349 IDGIV
+349 GIV
-354 YGTGVSGSKKEAEQE
+354 TSGNYRKFYVKDGRKYAHTVDPRTGYPASDSLLSATVVAKDATTADALATYCMVIGFEKSKEFISSRPDLEGYLIYAKSSSADSLSFGTWESSFDSGFLSRSAE
-369 AAKIALDKLA
+369 
-379 I
+379 

>member
-1 MFNLMHKDGMN
+1 MN

-101 IVPDSIFADIYRIS
+101 IVPDSIFTDIYRIS

-154 VRESCGMRALYPDIS
+154 VRESCGMRALYSDIS

-209 IVADYLYSNKKENEG
+209 IVADYLYSLGVKDMLINIGG
-224 EMTKVR
+224 EI
-230 ASYVCENALY
+230 YCD
-240 EYSMSLGL
+240 GL
-248 NNYIKVGH
+248 NPSGKPWTVGVDRPVD
-256 GEEKEGG
+256 GNNTPGAMLEGTLTTG
-263 KFKKAI
+263 
-269 VADIFEALIGAIYLD
+269 G
-284 LGYATAR
+284 
-291 KTVLNI
+291 
-297 IVPYIENPDIVF
+297 
-309 FSDYKSALQE
+309 
-319 YVQTSQQSLHYEL
+319 
-332 IKEEGPAH
+332 GPC
-340 NKRFTVQVK
+340 
-349 IDGIV
+349 GIV
-354 YGTGVSGSKKEAEQE
+354 TSGNYRKFYVKDGRKYAHTVDPRTGYPASDSLLSATVVAKDATTADALATYCMVIGFEKSKEFISSRPDLEGYLIYAKSSSADSLSFGTWESSFDSGFLSRSAE
-369 AAKIALDKLA
+369 
-379 I
+379 